1 MKLMKRMF
9 VLLLAGLMLLSAVS
23 CGQTQTNTAASGATA
38 LEGKYANMTDE
49 EYFEKEFKPILR
61 FVVASDVHIHDTG
74 SDLEEERLPK
84 LFDVAYD
91 YAKKQKGYKE
101 LDAVLIAGDFVDRG
115 TPNSMKKAFAL
126 ANESVKGDTV
136 FHAIMGNH
144 EFYHEEKSTPATEKN
159 WLAASGY
166 DSPDAHLIIGG
177 YHFIMVSPD
186 SGGKGYSNK
195 KQNWLAD
202 ELKKAAAD
210 DPTGRKPIFVLQHHH
225 ISDTVY
231 GSGAWGVEDLRK
243 TLNNYPQV
251 IDFSGHSHFPI
262 SDPTSMWQDE
272 FTALGTGTL
281 SYYEMG
287 LAGVDPDYIF
297 PIDDEGSW
305 AEKKSGERDAAQFY
319 IVEVDANNAIK
330 IQGYDLLS
338 DTFMI
343 EPYLL
348 RTVGDPAE
356 FKYTNARAEASEV
369 PVFPEDAAIEIVNL
383 TAFGAKL
390 RFPQAS
396 CKDNVQHYRC
406 ELYLNGELK
415 DTVYS
420 LSCTFFRP
428 TPETIS
434 AIFSKVYA
442 GKEYTVKIYAVNSWA
457 KDSEPLVGSFT
468 VPNY

>member
-1 MKLMKRMF
+1 MKMMKRT
-9 VLLLAGLMLLSAVS
+9 VSLLLALLTALSLVS
-23 CGQTQTNTAASGATA
+23 CGKSSTEPSGITA
-38 LEGKYANMTDE
+38 LEGKYAGMSDE
-49 EYFEKEFKPILR
+49 EYFEKEFQPILR
-61 FVVASDVHIHDTG
+61 FVVASDVHIHD
-74 SDLEEERLPK
+74 SDSEQEEERLAK
-84 LFDVAYD
+84 LFDVAYA
-91 YAKKQKGYKE
+91 YARKQKGYKN
-101 LDAVLIAGDFVDRG
+101 LDAVLIAGDFVNRG
-115 TPNSMKKAFAL
+115 TPSSMEKAFSIVEE
-126 ANESVKGDTV
+126 NIKKGTE
-136 FHAIMGNH
+136 FRAIMGNH
-144 EFYHEEKSTPATEKN
+144 EFYHEEKDTKRTEQN

-166 DSPDAHLIIGG
+166 DSADAHLIIGG
-177 YHFIMVSPD
+177 YHFVMISPD
-186 SGGKGYSNK
+186 TKGTGYSAQ
-195 KQNWLAD
+195 KQRWLM
-202 ELKKAAAD
+202 EEMEKAAAD

-231 GSGAWGVEDLRK
+231 GSGAWGVEDLRGI
-243 TLNNYPQV
+243 LNNYPQV
-251 IDFSGHSHFPI
+251 VDFSGHSHFPI
-262 SDPTSMWQDE
+262 NDPTSMWQGE

-297 PIDDEGSW
+297 PTDDEGSW

-348 RTVGDPAE
+348 RTVGNPAE
-356 FKYTNARAEASEV
+356 FKYTDARAEASEV
-369 PVFPEDAAIEIVNL
+369 PVFDDDATIEPVNI
-383 TAFGAKL
+383 TAFGVKL
-390 RFPQAS
+390 KFPQAT

-415 DTVYS
+415 ETVYR

-428 TPETIS
+428 TPEELTTT
-434 AIFSKVYA
+434 FTKVYA

-457 KDSEPLVGSFT
+457 KDSEPLVGT
-468 VPNY
+468 ITIPNF